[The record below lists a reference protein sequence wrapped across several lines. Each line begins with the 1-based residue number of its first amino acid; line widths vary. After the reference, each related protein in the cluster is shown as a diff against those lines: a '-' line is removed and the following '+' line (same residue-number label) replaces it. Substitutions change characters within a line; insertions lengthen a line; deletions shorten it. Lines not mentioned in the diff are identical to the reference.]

1 MTRSIDVTLSSPP
14 YTGKL
19 MGKKRCEEFYKRC
32 DTPVSDILNMINTE
46 LEEFTKL
53 EEELMKEEDPLAMAE
68 DFMKRETKEMAA
80 ELKAAGVDV
89 EEEMIWN

>member
-1 MTRSIDVTLSSPP
+1 
-14 YTGKL
+14 
-19 MGKKRCEEFYKRC
+19 
-32 DTPVSDILNMINTE
+32 MINTE
-46 LEEFTKL
+46 LEEFTRL

-68 DFMKRETKEMAA
+68 DVMKKETKEMAA